1 MYNIVNR
8 DIEVELLPFCQ
19 EYGIGVMAYSPLA
32 RGVMT
37 GKYSTNNPMP
47 DDSRAARGDQR
58 ILESEMRED
67 SFAVA
72 SQISKMSIDLGKT
85 VSQVAL
91 NWVLANKLITS
102 AVIGPRTLQQ
112 YNDNLGSL
120 DWALEETD
128 ISRIDSLFPPGEHT
142 GFGFNDPMN
151 VVKGRVVKFNS
162 ENSNHSH

>member
-1 MYNIVNR
+1 
-8 DIEVELLPFCQ
+8 
-19 EYGIGVMAYSPLA
+19 
-32 RGVMT
+32 
-37 GKYSTNNPMP
+37 MP
-47 DDSRAARGDQR
+47 DDSRLALGDQR

-102 AVIGPRTLQQ
+102 AVIGPRTFQQ

-120 DWALEETD
+120 DWALDETGM
-128 ISRIDSLFPPGEHT
+128 SQIDSLVPPSEHT

-151 VVKGRVVKFNS
+151 LVKGKVVEFHL
-162 ENSNHSH
+162 ENPNEAHKT